1 MGRTR
6 LTSIGTPDQWKPTTK
21 TGRARVDLGAVT
33 VQTPAVS
40 KDIPGAVPR
49 RPKRTKKEKQ

>member
-6 LTSIGTPDQWKPTTK
+6 LTSIGTPDQLKPTTKPTTK

-40 KDIPGAVPR
+40 KDIPGAVPG
-49 RPKRTKKEKQ
+49 KTKEKQ